1 MARDTDTP
9 VVSNYARYWEAPF
22 NRPENYPIAQ
32 ELDPAHYRPL
42 GPWMGRLVLPTIQER
57 AMVGG
62 TWLELYHA
70 PAAHRALV
78 GTRVRLRWADTP
90 DLNARLWGVTRTV
103 IFNDEAWD
111 AVRKGTVLGERLHG
125 LSNVNPLESLAGAH
139 PNDDVLVRLDGAVQ
153 VELQPADGREPI
165 VVISRMPVEISAPYY
180 ALVRFVGPAGVADG
194 YTVQHYNAATAD
206 FSGPEEVVYL
216 PEVVPDSNDTRNST
230 AAGIERS
237 PCNAEGWYIY
247 GARDGQGR
255 FVVRALAARQLL
267 RLNPQVEVV
276 VGTGE
281 AMDYLRPKQWKR
293 AATKGQ
299 ATQALLVPEGT
310 HPDAARADWHEGDRV
325 LLIHLYGGIGGK
337 KTEPAARTPLY
348 WGHFSFGV
356 ATVIREPL
364 ADELSFDI
372 VYNQV
377 YAHNTDGLTAGTLHY
392 SLYSGD
398 RQYGWAGIRPI
409 QDLLVKI
416 DALSGAFT
424 IWGKEV
430 TALDEI
436 ERQLEVMEARYRIA
450 DGRGGTRVGALNNCA
465 QDGAQALYAAVR
477 TVGRILGARADV
489 RAEMSDTPEEA
500 QRLKALQE
508 LGNEI
513 QRVLLPWGAAR
524 EDWEYSVAS
533 LGSGE
538 GGGIFSTIGDAVK
551 SWRTMLPPVAARS
564 LAEVFLDQGG
574 VVYVLRTYQV
584 GGNDPDVEPI
594 VPNV

>member
-22 NRPENYPIAQ
+22 NRPETYPIAQ
-32 ELDPAHYRPL
+32 ELDAAHYRPL
-42 GPWMGRLVLPTIQER
+42 APWMGRLVLPTIQER
-57 AMVGG
+57 AMVRG

-70 PAAHRALV
+70 PEPYRALV

-103 IFNDEAWD
+103 VFNDEAWE
-111 AVRKGTVLGERLHG
+111 AVRKGIVLGERLHG

-139 PNDDVLVRLDGAVQ
+139 ANDDILVRLDGAVQ
-153 VELQPADGREPI
+153 VELQPSDGHEPV
-165 VVISRMPVEISAPYY
+165 VVIRRMPVEISAPYY
-180 ALVRFVGPAGVADG
+180 ALVRFAGPASVADG
-194 YTVQHYNAATAD
+194 YTVHHYNTATAD

-216 PEVVPDSNDTRNST
+216 PEVVPDSNETRNST

-237 PCNAEGWYIY
+237 PCNAQGWYIY
-247 GARDGQGR
+247 GARDRQGR

-276 VGTGE
+276 VGTSD
-281 AMDYLRPKQWKR
+281 AMDYLRPRQWKR
-293 AATKGQ
+293 AAARGE
-299 ATQALLVPEGT
+299 ATQALLVPDGI
-310 HPDAARADWHEGDRV
+310 HPEAARAAWQEGDRV

-348 WGHFSFGV
+348 WGHFAFGV

-364 ADELSFDI
+364 ANELGFDI

-377 YAHNTDGLTAGTLHY
+377 YAHNVDGMTAGTLHY
-392 SLYSGD
+392 SRYSGD

-416 DALSGAFT
+416 DALSGAFS
-424 IWGKEV
+424 IWGTEV
-430 TALDEI
+430 TALEEI

-500 QRLKALQE
+500 QRLKALQA
-508 LGNEI
+508 LSDEI

-533 LGSGE
+533 LGSE
-538 GGGIFSTIGDAVK
+538 GGGIFGTIGDAVK

-564 LAEVFLDQGG
+564 LAEVFLDHGG
-574 VVYVLRTYQV
+574 AIYVLRTYQV

>member
-22 NRPENYPIAQ
+22 NRPETYPIAQ
-32 ELDPAHYRPL
+32 ELDAAHYRPL

-57 AMVGG
+57 ARVRG

-70 PAAHRALV
+70 PEAHRALV
-78 GTRVRLRWADTP
+78 GTRVRLRWADTS

-103 IFNDEAWD
+103 VFNDEAWE
-111 AVRKGTVLGERLHG
+111 AVRKGIVLGERLHG

-139 PNDDVLVRLDGAVQ
+139 ANDDILVRLDGAVQ
-153 VELQPADGREPI
+153 VELQPPDGHEPI
-165 VVISRMPVEISAPYY
+165 VMIHRMPVEISAPYY
-180 ALVRFVGPAGVADG
+180 ALVRFAGPAGVADG
-194 YTVQHYNAATAD
+194 YTVHHYNAATAD

-216 PEVVPDSNDTRNST
+216 PEVVPDSNETRNST

-237 PCNAEGWYIY
+237 PCNAQGWYIY
-247 GARDGQGR
+247 GARDRQGR

-276 VGTGE
+276 VGTSD
-281 AMDYLRPKQWKR
+281 AMDYLRPRQWKR
-293 AATKGQ
+293 AAARGE
-299 ATQALLVPEGT
+299 ATQALLVPDGI
-310 HPDAARADWHEGDRV
+310 HPEAARAAWQEGDRV

-337 KTEPAARTPLY
+337 KTEPAAQTPLY
-348 WGHFSFGV
+348 WGHFAFGV

-364 ADELSFDI
+364 ANELGFDI

-377 YAHNTDGLTAGTLHY
+377 YAHNVDGMTAGALHY
-392 SLYSGD
+392 SRYSGD

-416 DALSGAFT
+416 DALSGAFS
-424 IWGKEV
+424 IWGTEV
-430 TALDEI
+430 TALEEI

-500 QRLKALQE
+500 QRLKALQA
-508 LGNEI
+508 LSDEI

-533 LGSGE
+533 LGSE
-538 GGGIFSTIGDAVK
+538 GGGIFGTIGDAVK

-564 LAEVFLDQGG
+564 LAEVFLDHGG
-574 VVYVLRTYQV
+574 AIYVLRTYQV

>member
-22 NRPENYPIAQ
+22 NRPETYPIAQ
-32 ELDPAHYRPL
+32 ELDAAHYRPL
-42 GPWMGRLVLPTIQER
+42 APWMGRLVLPTIQER
-57 AMVGG
+57 AMVRG

-70 PAAHRALV
+70 PEPYRALV

-103 IFNDEAWD
+103 VFNDEAWE
-111 AVRKGTVLGERLHG
+111 AVRKGIVLGERLHG

-139 PNDDVLVRLDGAVQ
+139 ANDDILVRLDGAVQ
-153 VELQPADGREPI
+153 VELQPPDGHEPI
-165 VVISRMPVEISAPYY
+165 VMIHRMPVEISAPYY
-180 ALVRFVGPAGVADG
+180 ALVRFAGPAGVADG
-194 YTVQHYNAATAD
+194 YTVHHYNAATAD

-216 PEVVPDSNDTRNST
+216 PEVVPDSNETRNST

-237 PCNAEGWYIY
+237 PCNAQGWYIY
-247 GARDGQGR
+247 GARDRQGR

-276 VGTGE
+276 VGTSD
-281 AMDYLRPKQWKR
+281 AMDYLRPRQWKR
-293 AATKGQ
+293 AAARGE
-299 ATQALLVPEGT
+299 ATQALLVPDGI
-310 HPDAARADWHEGDRV
+310 HPEAARAAWQEGDRV

-348 WGHFSFGV
+348 WGHFAFGV

-364 ADELSFDI
+364 ANELGFDI

-377 YAHNTDGLTAGTLHY
+377 YAHNVDGMTAGALHY
-392 SLYSGD
+392 SRYSGD

-416 DALSGAFT
+416 DALSGAFS
-424 IWGKEV
+424 IWGTEV
-430 TALDEI
+430 TALEEI

-508 LGNEI
+508 LGDEI

-533 LGSGE
+533 LGGE
-538 GGGIFSTIGDAVK
+538 GGGIFGTIGDAVK

-564 LAEVFLDQGG
+564 LAEVFLDHGG
-574 VVYVLRTYQV
+574 AIYVLRTYQV

>member
-22 NRPENYPIAQ
+22 NRPEAYPIAQ
-32 ELDPAHYRPL
+32 ELDLAHYRPL

-57 AMVGG
+57 AMVRG

-70 PAAHRALV
+70 PETHRALV

-103 IFNDEAWD
+103 VFNDEAWE
-111 AVRKGTVLGERLHG
+111 AVRKGIVLGERLHG

-139 PNDDVLVRLDGAVQ
+139 ANDDILVRLDGAVQ
-153 VELQPADGREPI
+153 VELQPPDGHEPV
-165 VVISRMPVEISAPYY
+165 VVIRRMPVEISAPYY
-180 ALVRFVGPAGVADG
+180 ALVRFAGPASVADG
-194 YTVQHYNAATAD
+194 YTVHHYNAATAD

-216 PEVVPDSNDTRNST
+216 PEVVPDSNETRNST

-237 PCNAEGWYIY
+237 PCNAQGWYIY
-247 GARDGQGR
+247 GARDRQGR
-255 FVVRALAARQLL
+255 FVVRALAARQVL
-267 RLNPQVEVV
+267 RLNPQVAVV
-276 VGTGE
+276 VGTSD
-281 AMDYLRPKQWKR
+281 AMDYLRPRQWKR
-293 AATKGQ
+293 AAARGE
-299 ATQALLVPEGT
+299 ATQALLVPDGI
-310 HPDAARADWHEGDRV
+310 HPDAARAAWQEGDRV

-348 WGHFSFGV
+348 WGHFAFGV
-356 ATVIREPL
+356 ATVIHEPL
-364 ADELSFDI
+364 ANELGFDI

-377 YAHNTDGLTAGTLHY
+377 YAHNADGMTAGALHY
-392 SLYSGD
+392 SRYSGD
-398 RQYGWAGIRPI
+398 RQYGWAGVRPI

-416 DALSGAFT
+416 DALSGAFS
-424 IWGKEV
+424 IWGTEV
-430 TALDEI
+430 TALEEI

-508 LGNEI
+508 LGDEI

-533 LGSGE
+533 LGSE
-538 GGGIFSTIGDAVK
+538 GGGIFGTIGDAVK

-564 LAEVFLDQGG
+564 LAEVFLDHGG
-574 VVYVLRTYQV
+574 AIYVLRTYQV

-594 VPNV
+594 VPNI

>member
-22 NRPENYPIAQ
+22 NRPEAYPIAQ

-57 AMVGG
+57 ARVRG

-70 PAAHRALV
+70 PETHRALV

-103 IFNDEAWD
+103 VFNDEAWE
-111 AVRKGTVLGERLHG
+111 AVRKGIVLGERLHG

-139 PNDDVLVRLDGAVQ
+139 ANDDILVRLDGAVQ
-153 VELQPADGREPI
+153 VELQPPDGHEPV
-165 VVISRMPVEISAPYY
+165 VVIRRMPVEISAPYY
-180 ALVRFVGPAGVADG
+180 ALVRFAGPASVADG
-194 YTVQHYNAATAD
+194 YTVHHYNAATAD
-206 FSGPEEVVYL
+206 FSGPEEVLYL
-216 PEVVPDSNDTRNST
+216 PEVVPDSNETRNST
-230 AAGIERS
+230 AAGIECS
-237 PCNAEGWYIY
+237 PCNAQGWYIY
-247 GARDGQGR
+247 GARDRQGR
-255 FVVRALAARQLL
+255 LVVRALAARQVL
-267 RLNPQVEVV
+267 RLNPQVAVV
-276 VGTGE
+276 VGTSD
-281 AMDYLRPKQWKR
+281 AMDYLRPRQWKR
-293 AATKGQ
+293 AAARGE
-299 ATQALLVPEGT
+299 ATQALLVPDGI
-310 HPDAARADWHEGDRV
+310 HPDAARAAWQEGDRV

-348 WGHFSFGV
+348 WGHFAFGV
-356 ATVIREPL
+356 ATVIHEPL
-364 ADELSFDI
+364 ANELGFDI

-377 YAHNTDGLTAGTLHY
+377 YAHNADGMTAGALHY
-392 SLYSGD
+392 SRYSGD
-398 RQYGWAGIRPI
+398 RQYGWAGVRPI

-416 DALSGAFT
+416 DALSGAFS
-424 IWGKEV
+424 IWGTEV
-430 TALDEI
+430 TALEEI

-508 LGNEI
+508 LGDEI

-533 LGSGE
+533 LGSE
-538 GGGIFSTIGDAVK
+538 GGGIFGTIGDAVK

-564 LAEVFLDQGG
+564 LAEVFLDHGG
-574 VVYVLRTYQV
+574 AIYVLRTYQV

-594 VPNV
+594 VPNI